1 MSIIQFAIR
10 YPVTTTVGVILVV
23 LFGVVSLTKLPVQLT
38 PDVSKPEI
46 SVETRWQGA
55 SPHEVEREIVDEQE
69 EQLNRVEGL
78 EKMVGESSYNSAKI
92 VLRFP
97 TGTDTDTALLR
108 VSNRL
113 NQVKNYP
120 DEVDEPVISSAD
132 TRGSAMGWF
141 IFKPLEGNPTNIET
155 MRDFAEDVIKAQ
167 FERIPG
173 VAASNVYGGRER
185 ELQVLVDPG
194 KLATRSLTVR
204 ELAQALDLENRDFSA
219 GDFDEGKRSY
229 AVRTVGE
236 YKSPD
241 DVGNV
246 IIARRNGAPVYVHDV
261 ATVKVAYKDPSHVVR
276 QMGQNSIA
284 VNAIRETGA
293 NILDTMANLK
303 EAVDDLNNDLL
314 QRRGFELIQVYDETD
329 YVYSSLTLVQQNLVI
344 GSLLAIIILFLFLR
358 TGSTT
363 LVIGLAIPISIMGTF
378 IALWVLDRNINV
390 ISLAGM
396 TFAAGMLVDNS
407 IVVLEN
413 IYRHREAGKP
423 LFQAAYDGTTEVWG
437 AVLASTLTTIAV
449 FVPIVF
455 IEEQSGQ
462 LFRDIAIAISAGVGL
477 SLIVSIT
484 VIPCLSARI
493 LKTKN
498 QEASS
503 EIPRSRIKILALE
516 LADGGHRMA
525 ERMGL
530 SSDRIGD
537 FIYWMSGSV
546 RIRIGIV
553 LGLTLLA
560 MSMTWLFLPKAEYLP
575 EGNRNLIIGI
585 VLPPPGY
592 NIDEFIKMG
601 ETIEAVLAPHW
612 DAKPGSPEE
621 AALGGPSIRNFF
633 YVARGR
639 SVFMGGRTNDDA
651 QIKNLIPVFRR
662 AMADIPGVIAIVTQ
676 RGLFQRGLGEGRNID
691 IEITGPELDTL
702 VALGGQIFGKV
713 REVLPEAQVRPKPS
727 LDLGSP
733 EVRVRLNRDRA
744 ADVQITNQEL
754 GFTIDA
760 LVDGAKASDYQFEG
774 DEIDLT
780 IRGMDRFANRTQSLA
795 NLPIYT
801 RGGKLT
807 TVGDIAD
814 VELVAGPEQINHLE
828 RERAITVQV
837 IPSGQMPLETAM
849 ELIQTQ
855 VLLPIKESGSL
866 GRLYNTRLSGTADD
880 LSKTYDALKYN
891 FLLALLITY
900 LLMAALFESF
910 LYPFVIIFS
919 VPLAAAGGIL
929 GLGLVNLFVT
939 YQPLDVLTMLGF
951 IILIGV
957 VVNNAILVVHQA
969 LNFMDPNRRNIS
981 TSEEAQVVG
990 GMSVRQAISESVR
1003 SRIRPIMMSM
1013 LTTTFG
1019 LLPLV
1024 LSSGAGSE
1032 LYRGIGSVVLGG
1044 LVMSTVFTLL
1054 VVPALFSL
1062 VMEWKLKRQGST
1074 APTEL
1079 VPEGVQE
1086 TS

>member
-1 MSIIQFAIR
+1 MSIIQSAIR
-10 YPVTTTVGVILVV
+10 YPVTTAVGVILVV
-23 LFGVVSLTKLPVQLT
+23 LFGMVSLTKLPIQLT

-46 SVETRWQGA
+46 TVETRWQGA

-69 EQLNRVEGL
+69 EQLKGVEGL
-78 EKMVGESSYNSAKI
+78 EKMTGESSYDSANI

-97 TGTDTDTALLR
+97 TGTNTDTALLR

-113 NQVKNYP
+113 NQVKEYP
-120 DEVDEPVISSAD
+120 EEVDEPVISSAD
-132 TRGSAMGWF
+132 TRGNAMAWF
-141 IFKPLEGNPTNIET
+141 IFRPLEGNPTNIET
-155 MRDFAEDVIKAQ
+155 MRDFAEDVIKAR

-204 ELAQALDLENRDFSA
+204 ELAQALDQENRDFSA
-219 GDFDEGKRSY
+219 GDFEEGKRSY
-229 AVRTVGE
+229 VVRTVGE
-236 YKSPD
+236 YRSPE

-246 IIARRNGAPVYVHDV
+246 IIARRSGAPVYVRDV
-261 ATVKVAYKDPSHVVR
+261 ATVRIGYKDPSHVVR
-276 QMGQNSIA
+276 QMGKSSIA

-293 NILDTMANLK
+293 NILDTMTQLK
-303 EAVDDLNNDLL
+303 HAVNGLNQDLL
-314 QRRGFELIQVYDETD
+314 NERGFELFQVYDETD

-344 GSLLAIIILFLFLR
+344 GSILAITILFLFLR

-378 IALWVLDRNINV
+378 IALWALDRNVNV

-455 IEEQSGQ
+455 IEEQAGQ

-493 LKTKN
+493 LKIRKA
-498 QEASS
+498 EKSS
-503 EIPRSRIKILALE
+503 EIPKSRVAILAHE
-516 LADGGHRMA
+516 LVDGAHRMA

-530 SSDRIGD
+530 SADRIGD
-537 FIYWMSGSV
+537 FVYWMSGSV

-560 MSMTWLFLPKAEYLP
+560 IGMTWLLLPKAEYLP

-592 NIDEFIKMG
+592 NIDEFIRMG
-601 ETIEAVLAPHW
+601 ESIEAVLAPYW
-612 DAKPGSPEE
+612 DAQPGSPEE
-621 AALGGPSIRNFF
+621 TALDGPSIKNFF

-639 SVFMGGRTNDDA
+639 SVFMGGRTNDDS
-651 QIKNLIPVFRR
+651 QIRNLIPVFRR
-662 AMADIPGVIAIVTQ
+662 AVADVPGVIAIVTQ
-676 RGLFQRGLGEGRNID
+676 SSLFQRGLGEGRNID

-702 VALGGQIFGKV
+702 VALGGQIFGQV
-713 REVLPEAQVRPKPS
+713 RQVLPEAQVRPKPS

-733 EVRVRLNRDRA
+733 EVRVRLKRDRA

-760 LVDGAKASDYQFEG
+760 LVDGAKASDYQYEG

-780 IRGMDRFANRTQSLA
+780 IRGVDRFANRTQDLA

-801 RGGKLT
+801 RGSRLT

-814 VELVAGPEQINHLE
+814 VQLLAGPEQINHLE

-837 IPSGQMPLETAM
+837 IPSEQMPLETAM
-849 ELIQTQ
+849 DLIQDQ
-855 VLLPIKESGSL
+855 VLLPIKESGRL
-866 GRLYNTRLSGTADD
+866 GRLYNVRLSGTADD
-880 LSKTYDALKYN
+880 LTNTYDAMKYN
-891 FLLALLITY
+891 FLLALFITY

-929 GLGLVNLFVT
+929 GLGLVNLFVA

-969 LNFMDPNRRNIS
+969 LNFMDPHRRILS
-981 TSEEAQVVG
+981 ASGEVEANE
-990 GMSVRQAISESVR
+990 GMPIREAITESVR
-1003 SRIRPIMMSM
+1003 SRVRPIMMSM

-1044 LVMSTVFTLL
+1044 LIMSTVFTLL

-1062 VMEWKLKRQGST
+1062 IMEWKLKRKNMV
-1074 APTEL
+1074 ARNEI

-1086 TS
+1086 T

>member
-1 MSIIQFAIR
+1 MNVIQFAIR

-23 LFGVVSLTKLPVQLT
+23 LFGLVSLTRLPIQLT
-38 PDVSKPEI
+38 PDVSKAEI
-46 SVETRWQGA
+46 TVETRWPGA
-55 SPHEVEREIVDEQE
+55 SPKEVEREIVDEQE
-69 EQLNRVEGL
+69 EQLKSVEGH
-78 EKMVGESSYNSAKI
+78 EKMFGESSYDSAKI

-97 TGTDTDTALLR
+97 AGTNNDTALLR

-113 NQVKNYP
+113 NQVKKYP

-132 TRGSAMGWF
+132 TRGNAMGWF
-141 IFKPLEGNPTNIET
+141 IFEPLADNLVEIDT
-155 MRDFAEDVIKAQ
+155 MRDFAEDVIKAR
-167 FERIPG
+167 FERISG

-185 ELQVLVDPG
+185 ELRVLVDPL
-194 KLATRSLTVR
+194 KLATRSLTMR
-204 ELAQALDLENRDFSA
+204 DLAQALDQENRDYSA
-219 GDFDEGKRSY
+219 GDFDEGKRAY
-229 AVRTVGE
+229 VVRTTGE
-236 YKSPD
+236 YQSPE

-246 IIARRNGAPVYVHDV
+246 IIARRNGAPVYVRDIADV
-261 ATVKVAYKDPSHVVR
+261 RIAYKDPLHVVR
-276 QMGQNSIA
+276 EMGRNSIA

-293 NILDTMANLK
+293 NILDTMHKLQ
-303 EAVDDLNNDLL
+303 EAVRELNEGLL
-314 QRRGFELIQVYDETD
+314 QRQGLKLFQVYDETD
-329 YVYSSLTLVQQNLVI
+329 YIYDSLSLVQQNLII
-344 GSLLAIIILFLFLR
+344 GSILAVTILFLFLR

-378 IALWVLDRNINV
+378 IALWALDRNINV

-413 IYRHREAGKP
+413 IYRHRESGKP
-423 LFQAAYDGTTEVWG
+423 LFQAAYDGATEVWG

-455 IEEQSGQ
+455 IEEQAGH

-493 LKTKN
+493 LRTRKHETRRTRSSSRPKTF
-498 QEASS
+498 AG
-503 EIPRSRIKILALE
+503 E
-516 LADGGHRMA
+516 LGDRAHRMA
-525 ERMGL
+525 DRRGL
-530 SSDRIGD
+530 NADRIGD
-537 FIYWMSGSV
+537 FIYRMCGSV
-546 RIRIGIV
+546 RWRIGIV
-553 LGLTLLA
+553 LGLTMFAIGL
-560 MSMTWLFLPKAEYLP
+560 TWLLLPKAEYLP

-592 NIDEFIKMG
+592 NTEKFVRLG
-601 ETIEAVLAPHW
+601 ETIENVLAPYW
-612 DAKPGSPEE
+612 DAQPGSPEE
-621 AALGGPSIRNFF
+621 AALDGPSIRNFF

-651 QIKNLIPVFRR
+651 KIRELIPIFRK
-662 AMADIPGVIAIVTQ
+662 AFAEIPGIIGIVTQ
-676 RGLFQRGLGEGRNID
+676 SSLFRRGLGEGRNID
-691 IEITGPELDTL
+691 IEITGPDLDRL
-702 VALGGQIFGKV
+702 VTLGGQIFGQI
-713 REVLPEAQVRPKPS
+713 RGILPEAQARPKPS

-733 EVRVRLNRDRA
+733 EVRVSLKRERA
-744 ADVQITNQEL
+744 ADVQMTNQEL

-780 IRGMDRFANRTQSLA
+780 IRGIDDYADRTQDLA
-795 NLPIYT
+795 NLPIFT
-801 RGGKLT
+801 RGGRLA
-807 TVGDIAD
+807 TVGAIAD
-814 VELVAGPEQINHLE
+814 IKLVAGPEQINHIE
-828 RERAITVQV
+828 RERAITIQV
-837 IPSGQMPLETAM
+837 IPPSQMPLETAM
-849 ELIQTQ
+849 ELIEQQ
-855 VLLPIKESGSL
+855 IIFPLKEAGDL
-866 GRLYNTRLSGTADD
+866 GRLYNIRLSGTADD
-880 LSKTYDALKYN
+880 LTKTYDALKYN
-891 FLLALLITY
+891 LLLALLITY

-929 GLGLVNLFVT
+929 GLFVVNRVIT

-969 LNFMDPNRRNIS
+969 LNFIDPTRRNLWKS
-981 TSEEAQVVG
+981 GESETEG
-990 GMSVRQAISESVR
+990 GMSARQAIAESVR
-1003 SRIRPIMMSM
+1003 SRVRPIMMSM
-1013 LTTTFG
+1013 LTTTFA

-1024 LSSGAGSE
+1024 LASGAGSE

-1044 LVMSTVFTLL
+1044 LMLSTVFTIL

-1062 VMEWKLKRQGST
+1062 VMDWKLKRDA
-1074 APTEL
+1074 APSEDGL
-1079 VPEGVQE
+1079 VPETHQ
-1086 TS
+1086 T

>member
-10 YPVTTTVGVILVV
+10 YPVTTTVGVIFLV
-23 LFGVVSLTKLPVQLT
+23 LFGVVSLTKLPIQLT
-38 PDVSKPEI
+38 PNVSKPEI
-46 SVETRWQGA
+46 TVETQWQGA
-55 SPHEVEREIVDEQE
+55 SPHEIEREIVDEQE
-69 EQLNRVEGL
+69 EQLKGVEGL
-78 EKMVGESSYNSAKI
+78 EKMFGQSSYNSAKI

-97 TGTDTDTALLR
+97 TGTNIDTALLR

-113 NQVKNYP
+113 NQVKSYP
-120 DEVDEPVISSAD
+120 DNVDEPVISSAD
-132 TRGSAMGWF
+132 TRGNAMAWF
-141 IFKPLEGNPTNIET
+141 IFEPLEGNPINIET
-155 MRDFAEDVIKAQ
+155 MRDFAEDVIKAR

-173 VAASNVYGGRER
+173 VAVSNVYGGRER
-185 ELQVLVDPG
+185 ELRVLVDPG
-194 KLATRSLTVR
+194 KLAMRSLTVR
-204 ELAQALDLENRDFSA
+204 ELAQALDQENRDFSA

-229 AVRTVGE
+229 VVRTVGE
-236 YKSPD
+236 YQSPE
-241 DVGNV
+241 DVANV
-246 IIARRNGAPVYVHDV
+246 IIARRNGAPVYVRDI
-261 ATVKVAYKDPSHVVR
+261 ATVSIAYKDPMHVVR
-276 QMGQNSIA
+276 EMGRNSIA

-293 NILDTMANLK
+293 NILNTMTQLR
-303 EAVDDLNNDLL
+303 EAVDDLNGDLL
-314 QRRGFELIQVYDETD
+314 QGRGFTLFQVYDETD
-329 YVYSSLTLVQQNLVI
+329 YVYSSLNLVQKNLII
-344 GSLLAIIILFLFLR
+344 GSLLAITILFLFLR

-378 IALWVLDRNINV
+378 IALWVLDRNVNV

-455 IEEQSGQ
+455 IEEQAGQ

-493 LKTKN
+493 LKTRNHHERNSK
-498 QEASS
+498 
-503 EIPRSRIKILALE
+503 IPTSRMKILAHE
-516 LADGGHRMA
+516 LVDGVHRMA
-525 ERMGL
+525 ERMGV
-530 SSDRIGD
+530 SSNRIGD
-537 FIYWMSGSV
+537 FIYWMVGSV
-546 RIRIGIV
+546 RWRVGIV
-553 LGLTLLA
+553 LGLTTLA
-560 MSMTWLFLPKAEYLP
+560 IGITWLLLPKAEYLP

-592 NIDEFIKMG
+592 NIKEFIRMG
-601 ETIEAVLAPHW
+601 ETIEGVLKPYW
-612 DAKPGSPEE
+612 DAEPGSPEE
-621 AALGGPSIRNFF
+621 AALDGPSILNFF

-639 SVFMGGRTNDDA
+639 SVFMGGRTKDESRIRDL
-651 QIKNLIPVFRR
+651 KSVFRR

-676 RGLFQRGLGEGRNID
+676 SSLFQRGLGEGRNID
-691 IEITGPELDTL
+691 IEITGPDLDTL
-702 VALGGQIFGKV
+702 VALGRRIFGQV
-713 REVLPEAQVRPKPS
+713 RTVLPGAQVRPKPS

-733 EVRVRLNRDRA
+733 EVRVSLKRDRA
-744 ADVQITNQEL
+744 ADVQMTNQEL
-754 GFTIDA
+754 GFIIDA
-760 LVDGAKASDYQFEG
+760 LVDGTKASDYQFEG

-780 IRGMDRFANRTQSLA
+780 IRGVDHFANRTQALA

-814 VELVAGPEQINHLE
+814 VQLVAGPEQINHIE
-828 RERAITVQV
+828 RERAITIQV
-837 IPSGQMPLETAM
+837 IPSGHMPLETAM
-849 ELIQTQ
+849 EMIQQQ
-855 VLLPIKESGSL
+855 VLLPIQEEGNL
-866 GRLYNTRLSGTADD
+866 GRLYHIGLSGTADE
-880 LSKTYDALKYN
+880 LTNTYNALKYN

-910 LYPFVIIFS
+910 LYPLVIIFT
-919 VPLAAAGGIL
+919 VPLAAAGGVL
-929 GLGLVNLFVT
+929 GLFLVNLFVT

-981 TSEEAQVVG
+981 TSGDVETVG
-990 GMSVRQAISESVR
+990 GMSVRQAITESVR
-1003 SRIRPIMMSM
+1003 SRVRPIMMSM

-1044 LVMSTVFTLL
+1044 LMLSTVFTLL
-1054 VVPALFSL
+1054 IVPALFSL
-1062 VMEWKLKRQGST
+1062 VMEWKLKRQGTGTSDKV
-1074 APTEL
+1074 
-1079 VPEGVQE
+1079 VPQGVQE
-1086 TS
+1086 T

>member
-10 YPVTTTVGVILVV
+10 YPVTTTVGVILLV

-55 SPHEVEREIVDEQE
+55 SPHEVEREIIDEQE

-78 EKMVGESSYNSAKI
+78 EKMIGESSYNSAKI

-155 MRDFAEDVIKAQ
+155 MRDFAEDVIKAR

-194 KLATRSLTVR
+194 KLATRSLTVK

-261 ATVKVAYKDPSHVVR
+261 ATVNLAYKDPSHVVR

-284 VNAIRETGA
+284 VNAISETGA

-303 EAVDDLNNDLL
+303 EAVSDLNHDLL
-314 QRRGFELIQVYDETD
+314 QRRGFELFQVYDETD
-329 YVYSSLTLVQQNLVI
+329 YVYSSLALVQQNLVI

-455 IEEQSGQ
+455 IEEQAGQ

-498 QEASS
+498 QEKSS

-546 RIRIGIV
+546 RLRIGIV

-601 ETIEAVLAPHW
+601 QTIEAVLAPYW
-612 DAKPGSPEE
+612 DATPGSPEE
-621 AALGGPSIRNFF
+621 AALDGPSIRNFF

-676 RGLFQRGLGEGRNID
+676 RGLFERGLGEGRNID
-691 IEITGPELDTL
+691 IEITGPELNAL

-713 REVLPEAQVRPKPS
+713 REVLPDAQVRPKPS

-744 ADVQITNQEL
+744 ADVQMTNQEL

-780 IRGMDRFANRTQSLA
+780 IRGVDRFANRTQSLA

-849 ELIQTQ
+849 ELIQNQ

-880 LSKTYDALKYN
+880 LTKTYGALKYN

-969 LNFMDPNRRNIS
+969 LNFMDPNRRNLS

-1003 SRIRPIMMSM
+1003 SRVRPIMMSM

-1062 VMEWKLKRQGST
+1062 VMEWKLNRQGKVMQN
-1074 APTEL
+1074 EV
-1079 VPEGVQE
+1079 VPEGGQE